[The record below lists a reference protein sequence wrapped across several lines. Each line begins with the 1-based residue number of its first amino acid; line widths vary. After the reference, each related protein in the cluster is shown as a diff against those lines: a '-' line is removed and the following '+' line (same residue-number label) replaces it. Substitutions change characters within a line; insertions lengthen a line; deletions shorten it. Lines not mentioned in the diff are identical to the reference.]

1 MSNLLVIL
9 TGKTAAGKDTAISK
23 LLSRLPD
30 FRKILT
36 TTSRAPRNGERNGV
50 DYHFISREEFQQK
63 IANGDFIEFVEYG
76 GNLYGT
82 EKSLFRSHNG
92 LIWKIDPSRAG
103 KVREL
108 ISEPL
113 TVIYLTVS
121 DDVVLERL
129 RRRGLNKEEIEKRM
143 ADDKKMW
150 EENKAN
156 YDYIVENTPNELAKT
171 VDKIIE
177 IIENQHS

>member
-1 MSNLLVIL
+1 MSQLIIL
-9 TGKTAAGKDTAISK
+9 TGKTASGKDTVISK
-23 LLSRLPD
+23 LLSRLPE
-30 FRKILT
+30 FKKILT
-36 TTSRAPRNGERNGV
+36 TTSRAPRNGEQDGI
-50 DYHFISREEFQQK
+50 DYHFISRDEFEQK
-63 IANGDFIEFVEYG
+63 IQNGEFLEYVEYG

-113 TVIYLTVS
+113 VVIYLTVS

-129 RRRGLNKEEIEKRM
+129 QRRGLSQEEIEKRM
-143 ADDKKMW
+143 ADDKSMW
-150 EENKAN
+150 EENKAS
-156 YDYIVENTPNELAKT
+156 YDFVVENIPNELAKT
-171 VDKIIE
+171 VDKIVE
-177 IIENQHS
+177 IVENQRS